1 MKCATYPQLR
11 LAERACCAS
20 SACSHWNR
28 QVSIAVRQTMMYWSD
43 FASSYYGKWYPKSE
57 TQTHFLFSSCFWA
70 NRSRLAQDPL
80 LYHELVTSSFVSNIR
95 LLLSLSCASSFGD
108 YLLDLSICATHA
120 CADLVKRK
128 CFEWG
133 LSQWLQFS
141 ERPSSSCG
149 DLFNMATDSL
159 RWSLCWYLLHLVC
172 FCLLR

>member
-43 FASSYYGKWYPKSE
+43 FANSYYGKRYPKSE

-80 LYHELVTSSFVSNIR
+80 LYYELVTVAGSFVSNIR
-95 LLLSLSCASSFGD
+95 LLLSPSCASSFGD
-108 YLLDLSICATHA
+108 YLPVLSICATHA
-120 CADLVKRK
+120 CADLVKHR
-128 CFEWG
+128 CFEWAYH
-133 LSQWLQFS
+133 SDFS
-141 ERPSSSCG
+141 SAR
-149 DLFNMATDSL
+149 FL
-159 RWSLCWYLLHLVC
+159 RAAAVICSTK
-172 FCLLR
+172 